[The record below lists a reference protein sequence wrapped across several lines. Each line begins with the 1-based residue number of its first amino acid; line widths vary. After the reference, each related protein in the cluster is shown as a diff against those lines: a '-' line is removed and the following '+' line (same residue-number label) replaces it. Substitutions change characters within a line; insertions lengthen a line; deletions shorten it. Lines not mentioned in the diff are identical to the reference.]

1 MTQEDKRIRIIV
13 DSSPVREMRQEVTGL
28 TSDINELSRAASS
41 VELSDQKGLIAD
53 NEELQKQINL
63 LNQRRNLLQPPTTS
77 QSQREPI
84 IRRIS
89 ENEGDIRQ
97 LEQVR
102 NEYTPDTDDYHQLT
116 DEINRLNQ
124 ENDALKARLDRL
136 EEVSEKPSTPL
147 RDSSF
152 YKQRIAENKEDIIEL
167 KKTRKTLDLETE
179 EGRNMDES
187 LESEIKRLEA
197 SNIELSNLLK
207 DSRRYEEKEKKTD
220 AKPSTS
226 QDVTLLRQLV
236 QLVGGISQMLSER
249 GRETTD
255 TGRDENRY
263 GPAPTPPIPVPIPSG
278 SRPTSAP
285 RVQPTEEDERSR
297 FQVGTG
303 TTSIL
308 MHGAVDA
315 MSRYSLARNEYEGT
329 AGMVGALGNLA
340 GGTIGSIGNAF
351 GPIGGAV
358 GGIVGGLV
366 SGLSSLVVNKWMM
379 ELQALEGAERNSL
392 GYSQVSGRSIGQT
405 INQGYRE
412 GSFAASD
419 LGMDVS
425 EYMGRRGSLLRA
437 AGGKILGG
445 QEDDT
450 REMNSLMA
458 VTRAY
463 GLSDQTINQLQG
475 SLRFA
480 RQGETEY
487 GSSSNSPSAIIR
499 LFENTM
505 KELKLPF
512 SEIAATMDESLDTF
526 NRTVTSVLEKTGSV
540 DAGSIATMLASIRA
554 STGFEGR
561 QLERVQSAVSGQ
573 RVSQDDVTQA
583 LLMRVAREVNPEA
596 GTFTELMSSIEKMSE
611 DPELQRAFL
620 NKIEEM
626 VGNEEQLR
634 NVLKSIF
641 PDLSYSDV
649 VDLTK
654 RRNEVAPEA
663 SLGDFL
669 TQGGQRLAPEVSRGN
684 EGEAQYDTSIASR
697 TVGAIEAA
705 NAARRNERIGEGGE
719 ALEKLNAIA
728 KILDPILNMDTTVK
742 QILDFLNDKFGGD
755 KTDYSVHNSK
765 ESADS
770 VNKRMSMWANS
781 RGTTF
786 GTDTL
791 VTTKVITDILKSQ
804 RK

>member
-236 QLVGGISQMLSER
+236 QLVGGISQMLSEG

-263 GPAPTPPIPVPIPSG
+263 GPAPTPPIPAPIPSG

-475 SLRFA
+475 SMRFA

-540 DAGSIATMLASIRA
+540 DTGSIATILANVRA

-697 TVGAIEAA
+697 TVGTIEAA

-719 ALEKLNAIA
+719 ALEKLTEINS
-728 KILDPILNMDTTVK
+728 KLEKLLNIDTTVK
-742 QILDFLNDKFGGD
+742 SILDSLTGD
-755 KTDYSVHNSK
+755 NLGST
-765 ESADS
+765 
-770 VNKRMSMWANS
+770 
-781 RGTTF
+781 GTQIDEGKSTK
-786 GTDTL
+786 DTL
-791 VTTKVITDILKSQ
+791 YLKSRAPQ
-804 RK
+804 YSTNLENVNAMTLYRMIDNLFKSNRR

>member
-102 NEYTPDTDDYHQLT
+102 NEYTPDTDDYRQLT

-263 GPAPTPPIPVPIPSG
+263 GPAPTPPIPAPIPSG

-697 TVGAIEAA
+697 TVGTIEAA

-719 ALEKLNAIA
+719 ALEKLTEI
-728 KILDPILNMDTTVK
+728 
-742 QILDFLNDKFGGD
+742 
-755 KTDYSVHNSK
+755 NSK
-765 ESADS
+765 LEKLLNIDTAVTNIFNFLSNPELQKAGSDIASADLKE
-770 VNKRMSMWANS
+770 NNL
-781 RGTTF
+781 RGI
-786 GTDTL
+786 GAK
-791 VTTKVITDILKSQ
+791 VTTLQATGQLNPYSIYKIIDNLFKAQ
-804 RK
+804 RR

>member
-102 NEYTPDTDDYHQLT
+102 NEYTPDTDDYRQLT

-124 ENDALKARLDRL
+124 ENDTLKARLDRL

-147 RDSSF
+147 RDSNF

-179 EGRNMDES
+179 EGRSIDSS
-187 LESEIKRLEA
+187 LENEIKRLEA

-207 DSRRYEEKEKKTD
+207 DSRRYEEKEKKSDT
-220 AKPSTS
+220 KPSVS

-263 GPAPTPPIPVPIPSG
+263 GPAPTPPTPAPIPSG
-278 SRPTSAP
+278 SRPTSTP

-412 GSFAASD
+412 GSFAAND

-475 SLRFA
+475 SMRFA

-526 NRTVTSVLEKTGSV
+526 NRTVTSVLEKTGNV
-540 DAGSIATMLASIRA
+540 DAGSIATILANVRA

-697 TVGAIEAA
+697 TVGTIEAA

-719 ALEKLNAIA
+719 ALEKLTEINS
-728 KILDPILNMDTTVK
+728 KLEKLLNIDTTVTN
-742 QILDFLNDKFGGD
+742 IFNFLSNPELQKAGSDIA
-755 KTDYSVHNSK
+755 
-765 ESADS
+765 SADLKE
-770 VNKRMSMWANS
+770 NNL
-781 RGTTF
+781 RGI
-786 GTDTL
+786 GAK
-791 VTTKVITDILKSQ
+791 VTALQATGQLNPYSIYKIIDNLFKAQ
-804 RK
+804 RR

>member
-263 GPAPTPPIPVPIPSG
+263 GPAPTPPTPAPIPSG

-649 VDLTK
+649 IDLTK

-697 TVGAIEAA
+697 TVGTIEAA

-719 ALEKLNAIA
+719 ALEKLTEI
-728 KILDPILNMDTTVK
+728 
-742 QILDFLNDKFGGD
+742 
-755 KTDYSVHNSK
+755 NSK
-765 ESADS
+765 LEKLLNIDTAVTNIFNFLSNPELQKAGSDIASADLKE
-770 VNKRMSMWANS
+770 NNL
-781 RGTTF
+781 RGI
-786 GTDTL
+786 GAK
-791 VTTKVITDILKSQ
+791 VTALQATGQLNPYSIYKIIDNLFKAQ
-804 RK
+804 RR

>member
-220 AKPSTS
+220 AKPSIS

-263 GPAPTPPIPVPIPSG
+263 GPAPTPPTPAPIPSG

-475 SLRFA
+475 SMRFA

-540 DAGSIATMLASIRA
+540 DAGSIATILASVRA

-697 TVGAIEAA
+697 TVGTIEAA

-719 ALEKLNAIA
+719 ALVKLTEISSKLEKL
-728 KILDPILNMDTTVK
+728 LNIDTTVK
-742 QILDFLNDKFGGD
+742 SILDSLTGD
-755 KTDYSVHNSK
+755 NLGST
-765 ESADS
+765 
-770 VNKRMSMWANS
+770 
-781 RGTTF
+781 GTQIDEGKSTK
-786 GTDTL
+786 DTL
-791 VTTKVITDILKSQ
+791 YLKSRAPQ
-804 RK
+804 YSTNLENVNAMTLYRMIDNLFKSNRR

>member
-41 VELSDQKGLIAD
+41 VELSDQKGLVAD

-263 GPAPTPPIPVPIPSG
+263 GPAPTPPTPAPIPSG

-412 GSFAASD
+412 GSFAAND

-475 SLRFA
+475 SMRFA

-526 NRTVTSVLEKTGSV
+526 NRTVTSVLEKTGNV
-540 DAGSIATMLASIRA
+540 DAGSIATILANVRA

-697 TVGAIEAA
+697 TVGTIEAA

-719 ALEKLNAIA
+719 ALEKLTEI
-728 KILDPILNMDTTVK
+728 
-742 QILDFLNDKFGGD
+742 
-755 KTDYSVHNSK
+755 NSK
-765 ESADS
+765 LEKLLNIDTAVTNIFNFLSNPELQKAGSDIASADLKE
-770 VNKRMSMWANS
+770 NNL
-781 RGTTF
+781 RGI
-786 GTDTL
+786 GAK
-791 VTTKVITDILKSQ
+791 VTVLQATGQLNPYSIYKIIDNLFKAQ
-804 RK
+804 RR

>member
-1 MTQEDKRIRIIV
+1 MAQEDKRIRITA
-13 DSSPVREMRQEVTGL
+13 DPSPIREIRHEVTSL
-28 TSDINELSRAASS
+28 ASDINELSRATSS
-41 VELSDQKGLIAD
+41 VELGGQRGLVTD
-53 NEELQKQINL
+53 NEELQKQIDL

-89 ENEGDIRQ
+89 ENEEDVRQ
-97 LEQVR
+97 LEQAR
-102 NEYTPDTDDYHQLT
+102 NEYAPDTDDYHQLT

-152 YKQRIAENKEDIIEL
+152 YKQRIAENKEDIAEL

-179 EGRNMDES
+179 EGRNIDAS

-197 SNIELSNLLK
+197 SNIELSNLLR

-220 AKPSTS
+220 AKPSIS

-263 GPAPTPPIPVPIPSG
+263 GPAPTPPTPAPIPSG
-278 SRPTSAP
+278 SRPTSTP

-412 GSFAASD
+412 GSFAAND

-475 SLRFA
+475 SMRFA

-697 TVGAIEAA
+697 TVGTIEAA

-719 ALEKLNAIA
+719 ALEKLTEI
-728 KILDPILNMDTTVK
+728 
-742 QILDFLNDKFGGD
+742 
-755 KTDYSVHNSK
+755 NSK
-765 ESADS
+765 LEKLLNIDTAVTNIFNFLSNPELQKAGSDIASADLKE
-770 VNKRMSMWANS
+770 NNL
-781 RGTTF
+781 RGI
-786 GTDTL
+786 GAK
-791 VTTKVITDILKSQ
+791 VTALQATGQLNPYSIYKIIDNLFKAQ
-804 RK
+804 RR

>member
-41 VELSDQKGLIAD
+41 VELSDQKGLVAD

-179 EGRNMDES
+179 EGRSIDSS
-187 LESEIKRLEA
+187 LENEIKRLEA

-207 DSRRYEEKEKKTD
+207 DSRRYEEKEKKSDT
-220 AKPSTS
+220 KPSVS

-236 QLVGGISQMLSER
+236 QLVGGISQMLSEG

-263 GPAPTPPIPVPIPSG
+263 GPAPIPPIPVPIPSG

-475 SLRFA
+475 SMRFA

-526 NRTVTSVLEKTGSV
+526 NRTVTSVLEKTGNV

-697 TVGAIEAA
+697 TVGTIEAA

-719 ALEKLNAIA
+719 ALEKLTEISSKLEGLLSVDATAKSILNAILNPV
-728 KILDPILNMDTTVK
+728 KEIVGDSGDPKKEFVK
-742 QILDFLNDKFGGD
+742 MGTMTSMGALPGGAAVNSAFQIYRIIEQL
-755 KTDYSVHNSK
+755 
-765 ESADS
+765 
-770 VNKRMSMWANS
+770 
-781 RGTTF
+781 
-786 GTDTL
+786 
-791 VTTKVITDILKSQ
+791 LKSS

>member
-41 VELSDQKGLIAD
+41 VELSDQKGLVAD

-63 LNQRRNLLQPPTTS
+63 LNQRRNLLQLPTTS

-207 DSRRYEEKEKKTD
+207 DTRRYEEKEKKTD

-263 GPAPTPPIPVPIPSG
+263 GPAPTPPIPAPIPSG
-278 SRPTSAP
+278 SRPASTP

-475 SLRFA
+475 SMRFA

-540 DAGSIATMLASIRA
+540 DVGSIATILANVRA

-697 TVGAIEAA
+697 TVGTIEAA

-719 ALEKLNAIA
+719 ALEKLTEI
-728 KILDPILNMDTTVK
+728 
-742 QILDFLNDKFGGD
+742 
-755 KTDYSVHNSK
+755 NSK
-765 ESADS
+765 LEKLLNIDTAVTNIFNFLSNPELQKAGSDIASADLKE
-770 VNKRMSMWANS
+770 NNL
-781 RGTTF
+781 RGI
-786 GTDTL
+786 GAK
-791 VTTKVITDILKSQ
+791 VTALQATGQLNPYSIYKIIDNLFKAQ
-804 RK
+804 RR

>member
-102 NEYTPDTDDYHQLT
+102 NEYTPDTDDYRQLT

-124 ENDALKARLDRL
+124 ENDTLKARLDRL

-147 RDSSF
+147 RDSNF

-179 EGRNMDES
+179 EGRSIDSS
-187 LESEIKRLEA
+187 LENEIKRLEA

-207 DSRRYEEKEKKTD
+207 DSRRYEEKEKKSDT
-220 AKPSTS
+220 KPSVS

-236 QLVGGISQMLSER
+236 QLVGGISQMLSEG

-263 GPAPTPPIPVPIPSG
+263 GPAPIPAPIPSG

-475 SLRFA
+475 SMRFA

-540 DAGSIATMLASIRA
+540 DTGSIATILANVRA

-649 VDLTK
+649 IDLTK

-697 TVGAIEAA
+697 TVGTIEAA

-719 ALEKLNAIA
+719 ALEKLTEISSKLEKLLNIDTAVTNIFNFLSNPELQKAGSDIA
-728 KILDPILNMDTTVK
+728 
-742 QILDFLNDKFGGD
+742 
-755 KTDYSVHNSK
+755 
-765 ESADS
+765 SADLKE
-770 VNKRMSMWANS
+770 NNL
-781 RGTTF
+781 RGI
-786 GTDTL
+786 GAK
-791 VTTKVITDILKSQ
+791 VTALQATGQLNLYSIYKIIDNLFKAQ
-804 RK
+804 RR

>member
-102 NEYTPDTDDYHQLT
+102 NEYTPDTDDYRQLT

-124 ENDALKARLDRL
+124 ENDTLKARLDRL

-147 RDSSF
+147 RDSNF

-179 EGRNMDES
+179 EGRSIDSS
-187 LESEIKRLEA
+187 LENEIKRLEA

-207 DSRRYEEKEKKTD
+207 DSRRYEEKEKKSDT
-220 AKPSTS
+220 KPSVS

-236 QLVGGISQMLSER
+236 QLVGGISQMLSEG

-263 GPAPTPPIPVPIPSG
+263 GPTPTPPIPSG
-278 SRPTSAP
+278 SRPTSVP

-366 SGLSSLVVNKWMM
+366 SGLSSLVVDKWMM

-475 SLRFA
+475 SMRFA

-697 TVGAIEAA
+697 TVGTIEEAA

-719 ALEKLNAIA
+719 ALEKLTEISSKLEGLLSVDATAKSILNAILNPV
-728 KILDPILNMDTTVK
+728 KEIVGDSGDPKKEFVK
-742 QILDFLNDKFGGD
+742 MGTMTSMGALPGGAAVNSAFQIYRIIEQL
-755 KTDYSVHNSK
+755 
-765 ESADS
+765 
-770 VNKRMSMWANS
+770 
-781 RGTTF
+781 
-786 GTDTL
+786 
-791 VTTKVITDILKSQ
+791 LKSS

>member
-124 ENDALKARLDRL
+124 ENDTLKARLDRL

-147 RDSSF
+147 RDSNF

-179 EGRNMDES
+179 EGRSIDSS
-187 LESEIKRLEA
+187 LENEIKRLEA

-207 DSRRYEEKEKKTD
+207 DSRRYEEKEKKSDT
-220 AKPSTS
+220 KPSVS

-236 QLVGGISQMLSER
+236 QLVGGISQMLSEG

-263 GPAPTPPIPVPIPSG
+263 GPTPTPPIPAPIPSG

-475 SLRFA
+475 SMRFA

-697 TVGAIEAA
+697 TVGTIEAA

-719 ALEKLNAIA
+719 ALEKLTEI
-728 KILDPILNMDTTVK
+728 
-742 QILDFLNDKFGGD
+742 
-755 KTDYSVHNSK
+755 NSK
-765 ESADS
+765 LEKLLNIDTAVTNIFNFLSNPELQKAGSDIASADLKE
-770 VNKRMSMWANS
+770 NNL
-781 RGTTF
+781 RGI
-786 GTDTL
+786 GAK
-791 VTTKVITDILKSQ
+791 VTALQATGQLNPYSIYKIIDNLFKAQ
-804 RK
+804 RR

>member
-1 MTQEDKRIRIIV
+1 MAQEDKRIRITA
-13 DSSPVREMRQEVTGL
+13 DPSPIREIRHEVTSL
-28 TSDINELSRAASS
+28 ASDINELSRATSS
-41 VELSDQKGLIAD
+41 VELGGQRGLVTD
-53 NEELQKQINL
+53 NEELQKQIDL

-89 ENEGDIRQ
+89 ENEEDVRQ
-97 LEQVR
+97 LEQAR
-102 NEYTPDTDDYHQLT
+102 NEYAPDTDDYHQLT

-152 YKQRIAENKEDIIEL
+152 YKQRIAENKEDIAEL

-179 EGRNMDES
+179 EGRNIDAS

-197 SNIELSNLLK
+197 SNIELSNLLR

-220 AKPSTS
+220 AKPSIS

-263 GPAPTPPIPVPIPSG
+263 GPAPTPAPIPSG
-278 SRPTSAP
+278 SRPTSTP

-412 GSFAASD
+412 GSFAAND

-475 SLRFA
+475 SMRFA

-697 TVGAIEAA
+697 TVGTIEAA

-719 ALEKLNAIA
+719 ALEKLTEI
-728 KILDPILNMDTTVK
+728 
-742 QILDFLNDKFGGD
+742 
-755 KTDYSVHNSK
+755 NSK
-765 ESADS
+765 LEKLLNIDTAVTNIFNFLSNPELQKAGSDIASADLKE
-770 VNKRMSMWANS
+770 NNL
-781 RGTTF
+781 RGI
-786 GTDTL
+786 GAK
-791 VTTKVITDILKSQ
+791 VTALQATGQLNPYSIYKIIDNLFKAQ
-804 RK
+804 RR

>member
-41 VELSDQKGLIAD
+41 VELSDQKGLVAD

-263 GPAPTPPIPVPIPSG
+263 GPAPTPPTPAPIPSG

-412 GSFAASD
+412 GSFAAND

-450 REMNSLMA
+450 REINSLMA

-475 SLRFA
+475 SMRFA

-526 NRTVTSVLEKTGSV
+526 NRTVTSVLEKTGNV
-540 DAGSIATMLASIRA
+540 DAGSIATILANVRA

-697 TVGAIEAA
+697 TVGTIEAA

-719 ALEKLNAIA
+719 ALEKLTEI
-728 KILDPILNMDTTVK
+728 
-742 QILDFLNDKFGGD
+742 
-755 KTDYSVHNSK
+755 NSK
-765 ESADS
+765 LEKLLNIDTAVTNIFNFLSNPELQKAGSDIASADLKE
-770 VNKRMSMWANS
+770 NNL
-781 RGTTF
+781 RGI
-786 GTDTL
+786 GAK
-791 VTTKVITDILKSQ
+791 VTALQATGQLNPYSIYKIIDNLFKAQ
-804 RK
+804 RR

>member
-102 NEYTPDTDDYHQLT
+102 NEYTPDTDDYRQLT

-124 ENDALKARLDRL
+124 ENDTLKARLDRL

-147 RDSSF
+147 RDSNF

-179 EGRNMDES
+179 EGRSIDSS
-187 LESEIKRLEA
+187 LENEIKRLEA

-207 DSRRYEEKEKKTD
+207 DSRRYEEKEKKSDT
-220 AKPSTS
+220 KPSVS

-236 QLVGGISQMLSER
+236 QLVGGISQMLSEG

-263 GPAPTPPIPVPIPSG
+263 GPAPIPPIPVPIPSG

-285 RVQPTEEDERSR
+285 RIQPTEEDERSR

-425 EYMGRRGSLLRA
+425 KYMGRRGSLLRA
-437 AGGKILGG
+437 AGGKILGS

-475 SLRFA
+475 SMRFA

-697 TVGAIEAA
+697 TVGTIEAA

-719 ALEKLNAIA
+719 ALEKLTEI
-728 KILDPILNMDTTVK
+728 
-742 QILDFLNDKFGGD
+742 
-755 KTDYSVHNSK
+755 NSK
-765 ESADS
+765 LEKLLNIDTAVTNIFNFLSNPELQKAGSDIASADLKE
-770 VNKRMSMWANS
+770 NNL
-781 RGTTF
+781 RGI
-786 GTDTL
+786 GAK
-791 VTTKVITDILKSQ
+791 VTALQATGQLNPYSIYKIIDNLFKAQ
-804 RK
+804 RR

>member
-263 GPAPTPPIPVPIPSG
+263 GPAPTPPIPAPIPSG

-475 SLRFA
+475 SMRFA

-540 DAGSIATMLASIRA
+540 DAGSIATILANVRA

-697 TVGAIEAA
+697 TVGTIEAA

-719 ALEKLNAIA
+719 ALEKLTEINS
-728 KILDPILNMDTTVK
+728 KLEKLLNIDTTVK
-742 QILDFLNDKFGGD
+742 SILDSLTGD
-755 KTDYSVHNSK
+755 NLGST
-765 ESADS
+765 
-770 VNKRMSMWANS
+770 
-781 RGTTF
+781 GTQIDEGKSTK
-786 GTDTL
+786 DTL
-791 VTTKVITDILKSQ
+791 YLKSRAPQ
-804 RK
+804 YSTNLENVNAMTLYRMIDNLFKSNRR

>member
-1 MTQEDKRIRIIV
+1 MAQEDKRIRITA
-13 DSSPVREMRQEVTGL
+13 DPSPIREIRHEVTSL
-28 TSDINELSRAASS
+28 ASDINELSRATSS
-41 VELSDQKGLIAD
+41 VELGGQRGLVTD
-53 NEELQKQINL
+53 NEELQKQIDL

-89 ENEGDIRQ
+89 ENEEDVRQ
-97 LEQVR
+97 LEQAR
-102 NEYTPDTDDYHQLT
+102 NEYAPDTDDYHQLT

-152 YKQRIAENKEDIIEL
+152 YKQRIAENKEDIAEL

-179 EGRNMDES
+179 EGRNIDAS

-197 SNIELSNLLK
+197 SNIELSNLLR

-220 AKPSTS
+220 AKPSIS

-263 GPAPTPPIPVPIPSG
+263 GPAPTPPTPAPIPSG

-475 SLRFA
+475 SMRFA

-697 TVGAIEAA
+697 TVGTIEAA

-719 ALEKLNAIA
+719 ALEKLTEI
-728 KILDPILNMDTTVK
+728 
-742 QILDFLNDKFGGD
+742 
-755 KTDYSVHNSK
+755 NSK
-765 ESADS
+765 LEKLLNIDTAVTNIFNFLSNPELQKAGSDIASADLKE
-770 VNKRMSMWANS
+770 NNL
-781 RGTTF
+781 RGI
-786 GTDTL
+786 GAK
-791 VTTKVITDILKSQ
+791 VTALQATGQLNPYSIYKIIDNLFKAQ
-804 RK
+804 RR

>member
-102 NEYTPDTDDYHQLT
+102 NEYTPDTDDYRQLT

-124 ENDALKARLDRL
+124 ENDTLKVRLDRL

-147 RDSSF
+147 RDSNF

-179 EGRNMDES
+179 EGRSIDSS
-187 LESEIKRLEA
+187 LENEIKRLEA

-207 DSRRYEEKEKKTD
+207 DSRRYEEKEKKSDT
-220 AKPSTS
+220 KPSVS

-236 QLVGGISQMLSER
+236 QLVGGISQMLSEG

-263 GPAPTPPIPVPIPSG
+263 GPTPTPPIPAPIPSG

-475 SLRFA
+475 SMRFA

-697 TVGAIEAA
+697 TVGTIEAA

-719 ALEKLNAIA
+719 ALEKLTEI
-728 KILDPILNMDTTVK
+728 
-742 QILDFLNDKFGGD
+742 
-755 KTDYSVHNSK
+755 NSK
-765 ESADS
+765 LEKLLNIDTAVTNIFNFLSNPELQKAGSDIASADLKE
-770 VNKRMSMWANS
+770 NNL
-781 RGTTF
+781 RGI
-786 GTDTL
+786 GAK
-791 VTTKVITDILKSQ
+791 VTALQATGQLNPYSIYKIIDNLFKAQ
-804 RK
+804 RR

>member
-41 VELSDQKGLIAD
+41 VELSDQKGLVAD

-179 EGRNMDES
+179 EGRSIDSS
-187 LESEIKRLEA
+187 LENEIKRLEA

-207 DSRRYEEKEKKTD
+207 DSRRYEEKEKKSDT
-220 AKPSTS
+220 KPSVS

-236 QLVGGISQMLSER
+236 QLVGGISQMLSEG

-263 GPAPTPPIPVPIPSG
+263 GPAPIPPIPVPIPSG

-475 SLRFA
+475 SMRFA

-697 TVGAIEAA
+697 TVGTIEAA

-719 ALEKLNAIA
+719 ALEKLTEI
-728 KILDPILNMDTTVK
+728 
-742 QILDFLNDKFGGD
+742 
-755 KTDYSVHNSK
+755 NSK
-765 ESADS
+765 LEKLLNIDTAVTNIFNFLSNPELQKAGSDIASADLKE
-770 VNKRMSMWANS
+770 NNL
-781 RGTTF
+781 RGI
-786 GTDTL
+786 GAK
-791 VTTKVITDILKSQ
+791 VTALQATGQLNPYSIYKIIDNLFKAQ
-804 RK
+804 RR

>member
-1 MTQEDKRIRIIV
+1 MPRKIII
-13 DSSPVREMRQEVTGL
+13 SRQV
-28 TSDINELSRAASS
+28 NHQRPC
-41 VELSDQKGLIAD
+41 
-53 NEELQKQINL
+53 L
-63 LNQRRNLLQPPTTS
+63 LWFHVIFLA
-77 QSQREPI
+77 
-84 IRRIS
+84 
-89 ENEGDIRQ
+89 G
-97 LEQVR
+97 
-102 NEYTPDTDDYHQLT
+102 
-116 DEINRLNQ
+116 
-124 ENDALKARLDRL
+124 
-136 EEVSEKPSTPL
+136 
-147 RDSSF
+147 
-152 YKQRIAENKEDIIEL
+152 
-167 KKTRKTLDLETE
+167 
-179 EGRNMDES
+179 
-187 LESEIKRLEA
+187 
-197 SNIELSNLLK
+197 
-207 DSRRYEEKEKKTD
+207 YEEKEKKTD

-263 GPAPTPPIPVPIPSG
+263 GPAPTPPTPAPIPSG

-412 GSFAASD
+412 GSFAAND

-475 SLRFA
+475 SMRFA

-526 NRTVTSVLEKTGSV
+526 NRTVTSVLEKTGNV
-540 DAGSIATMLASIRA
+540 DAGSIATILANVRA

-697 TVGAIEAA
+697 TVGTIEAA

-719 ALEKLNAIA
+719 ALEKLTEI
-728 KILDPILNMDTTVK
+728 
-742 QILDFLNDKFGGD
+742 
-755 KTDYSVHNSK
+755 NSK
-765 ESADS
+765 LEKLLNIDTAVTNIFNFLSNPELQKAGSDIASADLKE
-770 VNKRMSMWANS
+770 NNL
-781 RGTTF
+781 RGI
-786 GTDTL
+786 GAK
-791 VTTKVITDILKSQ
+791 VTALQATGQLNPYSIYKIIDNLFKAQ
-804 RK
+804 RR

>member
-263 GPAPTPPIPVPIPSG
+263 GPAPTPPTPAPIPSG

-412 GSFAASD
+412 GSFAAND

-475 SLRFA
+475 SMRFA

-526 NRTVTSVLEKTGSV
+526 NRTVTSVLEKTGNV
-540 DAGSIATMLASIRA
+540 DAGSIATILANVRA

-596 GTFTELMSSIEKMSE
+596 DTFTELMSSIEKMSE

-697 TVGAIEAA
+697 TVGTIEAA

-719 ALEKLNAIA
+719 ALEKLTEI
-728 KILDPILNMDTTVK
+728 
-742 QILDFLNDKFGGD
+742 
-755 KTDYSVHNSK
+755 NSK
-765 ESADS
+765 LEKLLNIDTAVTNIFNFLSNPELQKAGSDIASADLKE
-770 VNKRMSMWANS
+770 NNL
-781 RGTTF
+781 RGI
-786 GTDTL
+786 GAK
-791 VTTKVITDILKSQ
+791 VTALQATGQLNPYSIYKIIDNLFKAQ
-804 RK
+804 RR

>member
-102 NEYTPDTDDYHQLT
+102 NEYTPDTDDYRQLT

-263 GPAPTPPIPVPIPSG
+263 GPAPTPPIPAPIPSG

-697 TVGAIEAA
+697 TVGTIEAA

-719 ALEKLNAIA
+719 ALEKLTEI
-728 KILDPILNMDTTVK
+728 
-742 QILDFLNDKFGGD
+742 
-755 KTDYSVHNSK
+755 NSK
-765 ESADS
+765 LEKLLNIDTAVTNIFNFLSNPELQKAGSDIASADLKE
-770 VNKRMSMWANS
+770 NNL
-781 RGTTF
+781 RGI
-786 GTDTL
+786 GAK
-791 VTTKVITDILKSQ
+791 VTALQATGQLNPYSIYKIIDNLFKAQ
-804 RK
+804 RR

>member
-102 NEYTPDTDDYHQLT
+102 NEYTPDTDDYRQLT

-220 AKPSTS
+220 AKPSIS

-263 GPAPTPPIPVPIPSG
+263 GPAPTPPTPAPIPSG

-445 QEDDT
+445 QGDDT

-540 DAGSIATMLASIRA
+540 DAGSIATILASVRA

-697 TVGAIEAA
+697 TVGTIEAA

-719 ALEKLNAIA
+719 ALVKLTEISSKLEKLLNIDTAVTNIFNFLSNPELQKAGNDIA
-728 KILDPILNMDTTVK
+728 
-742 QILDFLNDKFGGD
+742 
-755 KTDYSVHNSK
+755 
-765 ESADS
+765 SADLKE
-770 VNKRMSMWANS
+770 NNL
-781 RGTTF
+781 RGV
-786 GTDTL
+786 GAK
-791 VTTKVITDILKSQ
+791 VTALQATGQLSPYSIYKIIDNLFKAQ
-804 RK
+804 RR

>member
-84 IRRIS
+84 IKRIS

-263 GPAPTPPIPVPIPSG
+263 GPAPTPASIPSG

-697 TVGAIEAA
+697 TVGTIEAA

-719 ALEKLNAIA
+719 ALEKLTEI
-728 KILDPILNMDTTVK
+728 
-742 QILDFLNDKFGGD
+742 
-755 KTDYSVHNSK
+755 NSK
-765 ESADS
+765 LEKLLNIDTAVTNIFNFLSNPELQKAGSDIASADLKE
-770 VNKRMSMWANS
+770 NNL
-781 RGTTF
+781 RGI
-786 GTDTL
+786 GAK
-791 VTTKVITDILKSQ
+791 VTALQATGQLNPYSIYKIIDNLFKAQ
-804 RK
+804 RR

>member
-1 MTQEDKRIRIIV
+1 MAQEDKRIRITA
-13 DSSPVREMRQEVTGL
+13 DPSPIREIRHEVTSL
-28 TSDINELSRAASS
+28 ASDINELSRVTSS
-41 VELSDQKGLIAD
+41 VELGGQRGLVTD
-53 NEELQKQINL
+53 NEELQKQIDL

-89 ENEGDIRQ
+89 ENEEDVRQ
-97 LEQVR
+97 LEQAR
-102 NEYTPDTDDYHQLT
+102 NEYAPDTDDYHQLT

-152 YKQRIAENKEDIIEL
+152 YKQRIAENKEDIAEL

-179 EGRNMDES
+179 EGRNMDAS

-197 SNIELSNLLK
+197 SNIELSNLLR

-220 AKPSTS
+220 AKPSIS

-263 GPAPTPPIPVPIPSG
+263 GPAPTPPTPAPIPSG
-278 SRPTSAP
+278 SRPTSTP

-475 SLRFA
+475 SMRFA

-697 TVGAIEAA
+697 TVGTIEAA

-719 ALEKLNAIA
+719 ALEKLTEI
-728 KILDPILNMDTTVK
+728 
-742 QILDFLNDKFGGD
+742 
-755 KTDYSVHNSK
+755 NSK
-765 ESADS
+765 LEKLLNIDTAVTNIFNFLSNPELQKAGSDIASADLKE
-770 VNKRMSMWANS
+770 NNL
-781 RGTTF
+781 RGI
-786 GTDTL
+786 GAK
-791 VTTKVITDILKSQ
+791 VTALQATGQLNPYSIYKIIDNLFKAQ
-804 RK
+804 RR

>member
-1 MTQEDKRIRIIV
+1 MAQEDKRIRITA
-13 DSSPVREMRQEVTGL
+13 DPSPIREIRHEVTSL
-28 TSDINELSRAASS
+28 ASDINELSRATSS
-41 VELSDQKGLIAD
+41 VELGGQRGLVTD
-53 NEELQKQINL
+53 NEELQKQIDL

-89 ENEGDIRQ
+89 ENEEDVRQ
-97 LEQVR
+97 LEQAR
-102 NEYTPDTDDYHQLT
+102 NEYAPDTDDYHQLT

-152 YKQRIAENKEDIIEL
+152 YKQRIAENKEDIAEL

-179 EGRNMDES
+179 EGRNIDAS

-197 SNIELSNLLK
+197 SNIELSNLLR

-220 AKPSTS
+220 AKPSIS

-263 GPAPTPPIPVPIPSG
+263 GPAPTPPTPAPIPSG
-278 SRPTSAP
+278 SRPTSTP

-329 AGMVGALGNLA
+329 AGMVGTLGNLA

-475 SLRFA
+475 SMRFA

-526 NRTVTSVLEKTGSV
+526 NRTVTSVLEKTGNV
-540 DAGSIATMLASIRA
+540 DAGSIATILANVRA

-697 TVGAIEAA
+697 TVGTIEAA

-719 ALEKLNAIA
+719 ALEKLTEISSKLEGLLSVDATAKSILNAILNPV
-728 KILDPILNMDTTVK
+728 KEIVGDSGDPKKEFVK
-742 QILDFLNDKFGGD
+742 MGTMTSMGALPGGAAVNSAFQIYRIIEQL
-755 KTDYSVHNSK
+755 
-765 ESADS
+765 
-770 VNKRMSMWANS
+770 
-781 RGTTF
+781 
-786 GTDTL
+786 
-791 VTTKVITDILKSQ
+791 LKSS

>member
-263 GPAPTPPIPVPIPSG
+263 GPAPTPPTPAPIPSG

-412 GSFAASD
+412 GSFAAND

-475 SLRFA
+475 SMRFA

-526 NRTVTSVLEKTGSV
+526 NRTVTSVLEKTGNV
-540 DAGSIATMLASIRA
+540 DAGSIATILANVRA

-697 TVGAIEAA
+697 TVGTIEAA

-719 ALEKLNAIA
+719 ALEKLTEI
-728 KILDPILNMDTTVK
+728 
-742 QILDFLNDKFGGD
+742 
-755 KTDYSVHNSK
+755 NSK
-765 ESADS
+765 LEKLLNIDTAVTNIFNFLSNPELQKAGSDIASADLKE
-770 VNKRMSMWANS
+770 NNL
-781 RGTTF
+781 RGI
-786 GTDTL
+786 GAK
-791 VTTKVITDILKSQ
+791 VTALQATGQLNPYSIYKIIDNLFKAQ
-804 RK
+804 RR

>member
-102 NEYTPDTDDYHQLT
+102 NEYTPDTDDYRQLT

-124 ENDALKARLDRL
+124 ENDTLKARLDRL

-147 RDSSF
+147 RDSNF

-179 EGRNMDES
+179 EGRSIDSS
-187 LESEIKRLEA
+187 LENEIKRLEA

-207 DSRRYEEKEKKTD
+207 DSRRYEEKEKKSDT
-220 AKPSTS
+220 KPSVS

-236 QLVGGISQMLSER
+236 QLVGGISQMLSEG

-263 GPAPTPPIPVPIPSG
+263 GPAPIPPIPVPIPSG

-475 SLRFA
+475 SMRFA

-649 VDLTK
+649 IDLTK

-697 TVGAIEAA
+697 TVGTIEAA

-719 ALEKLNAIA
+719 ALEKLTEI
-728 KILDPILNMDTTVK
+728 
-742 QILDFLNDKFGGD
+742 
-755 KTDYSVHNSK
+755 NSK
-765 ESADS
+765 LEKLLNIDTAVTNIFNFLSNPELQKAGSDIASADLKE
-770 VNKRMSMWANS
+770 NNL
-781 RGTTF
+781 RGI
-786 GTDTL
+786 GAK
-791 VTTKVITDILKSQ
+791 VTALQATGQLNPYSIYKIIDNLFKAQ
-804 RK
+804 RR